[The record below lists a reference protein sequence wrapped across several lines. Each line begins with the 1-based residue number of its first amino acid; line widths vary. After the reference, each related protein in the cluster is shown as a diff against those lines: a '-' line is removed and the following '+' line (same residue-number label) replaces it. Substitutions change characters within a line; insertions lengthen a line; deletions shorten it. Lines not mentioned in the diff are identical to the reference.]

1 MPTATISSE
10 MAKRMSSYEKCHEK
24 KSFYFNLKFQIPSL
38 YMTRHNIT
46 LSIYDNICKQIQ
58 YKERY
63 IMQTTR
69 NRKRLLNLK
78 FKYGM
83 FRRIKRYHF

>member
-24 KSFYFNLKFQIPSL
+24 KILLFQFEISSL